1 MTVHPSIFPFFR
13 GTGNND
19 KLAEVIFFCHHDFF
33 SFFLFLNYVF
43 CYIYNVYDTKRH
55 MQNLVVTAM
64 TFTILLYFYTGG
76 LGVGYFDRF
85 Y

>member
-1 MTVHPSIFPFFR
+1 
-13 GTGNND
+13 
-19 KLAEVIFFCHHDFF
+19 
-33 SFFLFLNYVF
+33 
-43 CYIYNVYDTKRH
+43 